1 MSWLVGDGESE
12 AQPRVFI
19 NRAATILATHP
30 TYWSETWKQE
40 VRKDKQIK
48 TWVEEEDIWVT
59 EISHRIVKQ

>member
-30 TYWSETWKQE
+30 TNWSETWKQE
-40 VRKDKQIK
+40 VRKDK
-48 TWVEEEDIWVT
+48 
-59 EISHRIVKQ
+59 